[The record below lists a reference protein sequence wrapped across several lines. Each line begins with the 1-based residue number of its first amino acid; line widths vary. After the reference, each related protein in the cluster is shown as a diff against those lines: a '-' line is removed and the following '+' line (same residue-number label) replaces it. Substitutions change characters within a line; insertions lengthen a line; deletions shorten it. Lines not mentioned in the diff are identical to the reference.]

1 MSRKSLLLGLLF
13 LLTVVLTGCYKIPQL
28 PPEVIPQ
35 VTVEQV
41 ESKDVQLYTYA
52 TGYTE
57 ASQSV
62 DIEARVE
69 GFLQVAYFKEAEIVE
84 KDAPLFLI
92 EQQNYQAQLQSK
104 TANLEVLQAKV
115 QLTEANL
122 ARSKTLLDRNSITLQ
137 EYQTSFAENEQA
149 KASVKAGEAEVNIA
163 RINLGYTTI
172 TAPIRGMINEKAVDL
187 GNVVGPGSG
196 NTKLTTIKCL
206 NPLYVYFDL
215 TDVQFNAMMNR
226 LAENAAKGFEPKTAP
241 LLQTDEGRELVPFE
255 MALAGDVT
263 ENGMPAFR
271 YGGIINYIA
280 NTIGR
285 DVGKIT
291 CRGETANPDYRIFP
305 GQICSIRIPYTVVQD
320 ALVIREAAILS
331 DLSEKYVLI
340 VDDKNIVNRRTVT
353 FGDLTDAEHRIVL
366 SGLHAGEKYI
376 VSGMQK
382 AKIGK
387 QVKY

>member
-1 MSRKSLLLGLLF
+1 MKQNALLF
-13 LLTVVLTGCYKIPQL
+13 GPFVLFATVFTGCYKIPQM

-35 VTVEQV
+35 VEVEQV
-41 ESKDVQLYTYA
+41 ESCDVQLYTYA

-62 DIEARVE
+62 DVEARVE
-69 GFLQVAYFKEAEIVE
+69 GFLQKAYFTDADVVE

-92 EQQNYQAQLQSK
+92 EQQNYQAQYQSK
-104 TANLEVLQAKV
+104 LANLEVLKAKV

-122 ARSKTLLDRNSITLQ
+122 ARSTTLLDRNSISLQ

-149 KASVKAGEAEVNIA
+149 KASVKACEAEVNIA
-163 RINLGYTTI
+163 QISLGYTTI
-172 TAPIRGMINEKAVDL
+172 SAPIKGMIHEKAVDL

-226 LAENAAKGFEPKTAP
+226 LAESNAGGFEPKTAP
-241 LLQTDEGRELVPFE
+241 LLQTDEGKELVPFE

-263 ENGMPAFR
+263 ENGIPVFNYR
-271 YGGIINYIA
+271 GIINYID

-291 CRGETANPDYRIFP
+291 FRGEMSNPDYRIFP
-305 GQICSIRIPYTVVQD
+305 GQICSIRIPYAVVQD
-320 ALVIREAAILS
+320 AVMIRERAILS
-331 DLSEKYVLI
+331 DLSEKYVLV
-340 VDDKNIVNRRTVT
+340 VDEENIVNRRTVR
-353 FGDLTDAEHRIVL
+353 FGDLVDAEHRIVL
-366 SGLHAGEKYI
+366 SGLQAGEKYI
-376 VSGMQK
+376 VSGLQK

-387 QVKY
+387 PVKY

>member
-1 MSRKSLLLGLLF
+1 MKRNTLLF
-13 LLTVVLTGCYKIPQL
+13 GTLYFLTTVLTGCYKIPQM
-28 PPEVIPQ
+28 PPEVVPQ
-35 VTVEQV
+35 VEVEQV
-41 ESKDVQLYTYA
+41 ESRDVPLYTYA

-62 DIEARVE
+62 DVEARVE
-69 GFLQVAYFKEAEIVE
+69 GFLQEAYFTEAEVVE

-92 EQQNYQAQLQSK
+92 EQQNYQAQHRLKS
-104 TANLEVLQAKV
+104 ANLDVFKAKV

-122 ARSKTLLDRNSITLQ
+122 ARAKTLLERNSISQQ

-163 RINLGYTTI
+163 QINLGYTTI
-172 TAPIRGMINEKAVDL
+172 TAPIRGMIHEKTVDI

-215 TDVQFNAMMNR
+215 TDVQFNAMMSR
-226 LAENAAKGFEPKTAP
+226 LAENKVNDTEPKTAP
-241 LLQTDEGRELVPFE
+241 LLQKDAGKEPMPFE

-263 ENGMPAFR
+263 ENGLPVFN
-271 YGGIINYIA
+271 YGGIINYID

-291 CRGETANPDYRIFP
+291 FRGEMSNPDYRVFP
-305 GQICSIRIPYTVVQD
+305 GQICSIRIPYAVAKD
-320 ALVIREAAILS
+320 ALVIRETAILS
-331 DLSEKYVLI
+331 DLSDKYVLI
-340 VDDKNIVNRRTVT
+340 VDEENIVSRRTVRL
-353 FGDLTDAEHRIVL
+353 GDLIDAEHRIVL
-366 SGLHAGEKYI
+366 SGMKAGEKYI
-376 VSGMQK
+376 VGGLQK
-382 AKIGK
+382 AKIEK
-387 QVKY
+387 PVKY